1 MHVQFQKA
9 RQFPDSP
16 QISRTLE
23 QMQRPHV
30 QRCFQLKEPG
40 ILGRFD
46 TVERV
51 TTLHTKTL
59 IPKPLL
65 HVHGKHWRC
74 MSIIVW
80 KQSIV
85 CSTDILN
92 FNLEKT
98 SLLNEF
104 LSTSASLA
112 VSVCAAGLEGENFP
126 C

>member
-1 MHVQFQKA
+1 
-9 RQFPDSP
+9 
-16 QISRTLE
+16 
-23 QMQRPHV
+23 
-30 QRCFQLKEPG
+30 
-40 ILGRFD
+40 
-46 TVERV
+46 
-51 TTLHTKTL
+51 
-59 IPKPLL
+59 
-65 HVHGKHWRC
+65 